1 MKHTSQL
8 RLQLVSAIC
17 GTGLALLSTCAWA
30 DIPTAPVAG
39 HEAKTK
45 PKTTWVTAARK
56 HNGSGVTVSY
66 NVPKVLSA
74 GQTATVQIRLS
85 NVTKNDASVKVT
97 PPASV
102 TMTGDASVLTG
113 KALPL
118 GSTTLTLQV
127 TPSADGLEYL
137 NVFTTQGGRTTAQ
150 SIPLQVGSAKAEV
163 KNKNKVE
170 TTPEGEKVISMPAK

>member
-1 MKHTSQL
+1 MKHLTQL
-8 RLQLVSAIC
+8 RFNLISAVC
-17 GTGLALLSTCAWA
+17 GVGLTALAPCVWA
-30 DIPTAPVAG
+30 DASKAQVAG
-39 HEAKTK
+39 HAAEQNTKTS
-45 PKTTWVTAARK
+45 WVTAARK
-56 HNGSGVTVSY
+56 QNGSGVMLRYSVPTVL
-66 NVPKVLSA
+66 NA
-74 GQTATVQIRLS
+74 GQTATVQIRFS

-102 TMTGDASVLTG
+102 TMTGDASVMTG

-137 NVFTTQGGRTTAQ
+137 NVFTTQGGRSSAQ
-150 SIPLQVGSAKAEV
+150 SIPLQVGSAKAEL